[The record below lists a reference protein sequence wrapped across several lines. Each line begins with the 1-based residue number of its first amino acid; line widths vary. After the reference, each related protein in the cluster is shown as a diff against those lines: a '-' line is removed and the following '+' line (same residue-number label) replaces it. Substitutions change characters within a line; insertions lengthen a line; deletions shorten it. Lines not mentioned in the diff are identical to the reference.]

1 MSDKINRK
9 PNDGENAADVQEKDV
24 KDGTAD
30 QKKDTEPATPGDNVE
45 KQTGA
50 ADSGPHESGKD
61 DHEDHG
67 KGKLK
72 KELRKLEISLKDA
85 QKENEELKKKLETS
99 EDIKLR
105 VTAEYDNF
113 RRRTLKEKEGI
124 YADAYSDAVLSIL
137 PIIDNLELA
146 LKFGESDESRKG
158 MEMIIKSAKETLEK
172 MGVTEIEA
180 LGKTFDP
187 NLHNA
192 VMHTDDE
199 TKGENEIVQVL
210 QKGYKLGDK
219 VIRFAM
225 VAVAN

>member
-1 MSDKINRK
+1 MSDEIKKK
-9 PNDGENAADVQEKDV
+9 PEDGGEQEKDI
-24 KDGTAD
+24 KDGDTD
-30 QKKDTEPATPGDNVE
+30 LKKDPETKAPEDNGG
-45 KQTGA
+45 KQKEE
-50 ADSGPHESGKD
+50 ADSGHQESGKD
-61 DHEDHG
+61 DREDHG

-146 LKFGESDESRKG
+146 LKFGESEESRKG

-187 NLHNA
+187 NMHNA

>member
-1 MSDKINRK
+1 MSDEIKKK
-9 PNDGENAADVQEKDV
+9 PEDGEEQEKDI
-24 KDGTAD
+24 KDGDAD
-30 QKKDTEPATPGDNVE
+30 LKKDPETKAPEDNGG
-45 KQTGA
+45 KQKEE

-61 DHEDHG
+61 DREDHG

-124 YADAYSDAVLSIL
+124 YADAYSDAVLSLL

-146 LKFGESDESRKG
+146 LKFGESEESRKG

-180 LGKTFDP
+180 MGKTFDP
-187 NLHNA
+187 NMHNA